1 MMGISKWFPRAIRGA
16 FLYPAIPTGIGL
28 TLCAGVI
35 LSVAAGVIL
44 KNWEEERTQA
54 EIVRQTEDLAEDLER
69 SINSNLDALRWLGQ
83 FHVVSAGVDAD
94 ATSDDVREGFRAL
107 ATFTL
112 ARYRGIHALAW
123 VTRETGRPG
132 NGGTRRRGDQETGRP
147 GDGETRR
154 RGDQETGRR
163 GSALPL
169 RSGQASLT
177 DQGDGDTPGTWVPL
191 RQAQGAAPGSEV
203 FRLTYIEP
211 EINNFGLSG
220 IDIGANVGILAAI
233 AQARDTGELTVISE
247 PLSLSGRGGGGEGNS
262 EASPL
267 DGEGLLAVMPVSD
280 PGKKDVA
287 SNRANQQETS
297 LKPELRGFILGF
309 LPLADVIKTS
319 VNRIQTTGSD
329 ICLYEEK
336 GTGVTKFLAFYEGST
351 GQVKTN
357 SQVSLCE
364 NADPSQGETRF
375 LTAGDR
381 QWTLLLIPG
390 PELQNPPSLLNWLP
404 ILGGLL
410 WSSIPITTLAISL
423 SNTYRREQLLKK
435 LSVAN
440 DELSAA
446 NTEIIALNRMSDLL
460 QACLTVEEACTV
472 IPLLLKPM
480 FPKLNGGVFTLSDS
494 KNIVEA
500 VISWGHPLTTEQIF
514 NPEQCLAL
522 RCGQPY
528 FFANAEASLCCGHV
542 HSHSD
547 VAEYI
552 CIPMAAQGEILGVFY
567 LSSPSVGELT
577 PGKQRLAQMA
587 ARQIAVALANL
598 KLRDTL
604 KDQSIRDPLTGLFNR
619 RYMEESLEREVR
631 RAERNNQSIG
641 IMMLDVDHFKRF
653 NDTFGHEAGDIILR
667 ELSQVLQISIRS
679 SDIACRY
686 GGEEFALIMPEA
698 PLDITLQR
706 AEKLCQKVRTL
717 KVQYRHQLLGPLT
730 ISLGVASFPQHGPT
744 GGSLIQAAD
753 AALYRAK
760 NEGRDRVCLAS

>member
-1 MMGISKWFPRAIRGA
+1 MA
-16 FLYPAIPTGIGL
+16 
-28 TLCAGVI
+28 V
-35 LSVAAGVIL
+35 GVIL
-44 KNWEEERTQA
+44 KNWEEERRQA
-54 EIVRQTEDLAEDLER
+54 EILHQTEDLAADLER
-69 SINSNLDALRWLGQ
+69 SVNSNLDALRWLGQ
-83 FHVVSAGVDAD
+83 FYAVSAGVDAD
-94 ATSDDVREGFRAL
+94 ATSDDVQEGFREV

-112 ARYRGIHALAW
+112 ARYRGIHTLAW
-123 VTRETGRPG
+123 VTPE
-132 NGGTRRRGDQETGRP
+132 GGKL
-147 GDGETRR
+147 GDGETS
-154 RGDQETGRR
+154 G
-163 GSALPL
+163 LPNP
-169 RSGQASLT
+169 R
-177 DQGDGDTPGTWVPL
+177 P
-191 RQAQGAAPGSEV
+191 EV

-211 EINNFGLSG
+211 EANKFGLSR
-220 IDIGANVGILAAI
+220 IDMGANAGIVGAI
-233 AQARDTGELTVISE
+233 AHARATGELTLISQILLPSSE
-247 PLSLSGRGGGGEGNS
+247 KGGAPTLSRLGSGVGGEGNS
-262 EASPL
+262 EERPL
-267 DGEGLLAVMPVSD
+267 YGEGLFAVMPVYGLGKQDAVSD
-280 PGKKDVA
+280 Q
-287 SNRANQQETS
+287 SNRQKTNS
-297 LKPELRGFILGF
+297 KHELRGFILGF

-319 VNRIQTTGSD
+319 VNRIQTTAID
-329 ICLYEEK
+329 VCLYEET
-336 GTGVTKFLAFYEGST
+336 GTGVRKLLAFYEAST
-351 GQVKTN
+351 GLVKTN
-357 SQVSLCE
+357 SQVSFCRD
-364 NADPSQGETRF
+364 ADPSLGETRF
-375 LTAGDR
+375 LKAGDR
-381 QWTLLLIPG
+381 QWALLFLPG
-390 PELQNPPSLLNWLP
+390 PESLNAPSVLNWLP
-404 ILGGLL
+404 LLGGLL

-423 SNTYRREQLLKK
+423 SNTYRREQLLQK

-440 DELSAA
+440 DELSTA
-446 NTEIIALNRMSDLL
+446 NTEIVALNRMSDLL

-500 VISWGHPLTTEQIF
+500 VLSWGQPLTTEQIF
-514 NPEQCLAL
+514 HPEQCLAL

-528 FFANAEASLCCGHV
+528 FFANTDASLCCGHV
-542 HSHSD
+542 HYHND

-567 LSSPSVGELT
+567 LSSPLAGELS
-577 PGKQRLAQMA
+577 PGKQRLAQMT

-631 RAERNNQSIG
+631 RAERNNQPIG

-667 ELSQVLQISIRS
+667 ELSQVLQLSIRS

-730 ISLGVASFPQHGPT
+730 VSLGVASFPQHGPT

>member
-1 MMGISKWFPRAIRGA
+1 M
-16 FLYPAIPTGIGL
+16 

-35 LSVAAGVIL
+35 LSVAVGVIL

-54 EIVRQTEDLAEDLER
+54 EILRQTEDLAEDLER
-69 SINSNLDALRWLGQ
+69 SINSNLDALRWLGKFQ
-83 FHVVSAGVDAD
+83 AVTMQVDAD
-94 ATSDDVREGFRAL
+94 ATSEDVREGFRAL

-123 VTRETGRPG
+123 VTRETSGRG
-132 NGGTRRRGDQETGRP
+132 NSGTSGRGV
-147 GDGETRR
+147 
-154 RGDQETGRR
+154 
-163 GSALPL
+163 GSP
-169 RSGQASLT
+169 
-177 DQGDGDTPGTWVPL
+177 
-191 RQAQGAAPGSEV
+191 EV

-211 EINNFGLSG
+211 KINNFGLSG

-233 AQARDTGELTVISE
+233 AQSRDTGELTVISE
-247 PLSLSGRGGGGEGNS
+247 PLSLSGRGVGGEGNS
-262 EASPL
+262 EPLPL
-267 DGEGLLAVMPVSD
+267 DGEGLLAVMPVSG
-280 PGKKDVA
+280 PGKKDVV

-336 GTGVTKFLAFYEGST
+336 GTGVRKLLAFYEGST

-375 LTAGDR
+375 FKAGDR

-390 PELQNPPSLLNWLP
+390 PELQNPPSVLNWLP

-500 VISWGHPLTTEQIF
+500 VVSWGQPLTTEQIF

-542 HSHSD
+542 HYHND

-567 LSSPSVGELT
+567 LSSPLVGELT

-653 NDTFGHEAGDIILR
+653 NDTYGHEAGDIILR